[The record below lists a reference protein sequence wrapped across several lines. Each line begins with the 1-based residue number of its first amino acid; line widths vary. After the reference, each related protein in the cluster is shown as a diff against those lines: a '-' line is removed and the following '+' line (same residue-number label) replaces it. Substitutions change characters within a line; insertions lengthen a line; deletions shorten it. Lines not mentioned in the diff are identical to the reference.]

1 MERGVKK
8 MWVIFIITFIGIV
21 FIATLVIAASI
32 WIIHKVLNAIE
43 LDNQKLKVDKHKKE
57 KNKKENK

>member
-1 MERGVKK
+1 
-8 MWVIFIITFIGIV
+8 MWVIFIITFIGIA